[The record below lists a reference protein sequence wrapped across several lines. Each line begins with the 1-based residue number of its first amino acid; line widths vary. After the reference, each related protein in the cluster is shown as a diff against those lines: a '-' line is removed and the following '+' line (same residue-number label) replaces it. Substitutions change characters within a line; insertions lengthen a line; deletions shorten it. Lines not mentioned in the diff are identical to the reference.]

1 MENTFSVQ
9 DGLGYQQD
17 NLNKWKKILIPE
29 VYEHLERYCM
39 DNNSKL
45 DINIQGCKNIN
56 AVHRYICNSLLKY
69 EGMSVNKPNKADGG
83 EPNIEATVE

>member
-1 MENTFSVQ
+1 MKDTFSIAE
-9 DGLGYQQD
+9 GLGYQQD

-45 DINIQGCKNIN
+45 DINIHSGRNVKRGVDLDNVIGN
-56 AVHRYICNSLLKY
+56 YMLGWRF
-69 EGMSVNKPNKADGG
+69 VNGERDYDNNDNK
-83 EPNIEATVE
+83 